1 MGVRI
6 NGLSPVNRLWAK
18 FATKMIQ
25 LWLRT
30 LSLEVDPESEE
41 LLRRYR
47 SRAKICVLW
56 HNRLMVAPLIYQ
68 RYFQDQT
75 MYGLVSPSRDGAW
88 LTALLENLGIRA
100 VRGSSQHRGRGALLE
115 MRNVLHRGHSVT
127 ITPDGPRGPRYVAK
141 PGVAVL
147 AKESHVP
154 ILLGGISI
162 PKCWRLKSWDRFYL
176 PKPFSKIYF
185 HIEII
190 DLEEYGDRSSDDLQ
204 IYLQKVLYNLNS
216 KHRSL

>member
-6 NGLSPVNRLWAK
+6 NGLSPAKRLWAK
-18 FATKMIQ
+18 LATQMIQ
-25 LWLRT
+25 FWLRT
-30 LSLEVDPESEE
+30 LSLEVDPQSEE

-56 HNRLMVAPLIYQ
+56 HNRLMVAPLIYR
-68 RYFQDQT
+68 RYFRDQT

-154 ILLGGISI
+154 VLLGGIAV

-176 PKPFSKIYF
+176 PKPFSKIYLNL
-185 HIEII
+185 ETI
-190 DLEEYGDRSSDDLQ
+190 DPEEYANLSFGELQ
-204 IYLQKVLYNLNS
+204 TYLQKVLYSLNS
-216 KHRSL
+216 KRRFL